1 MKTEIVNAIESCQL
15 IIKHSFPRP
24 LMALEYERV
33 KSIKIRDMLS
43 NSEIKYI
50 NGITKE
56 EVTIK
61 EFIYRLNPN

>member
-1 MKTEIVNAIESCQL
+1 
-15 IIKHSFPRP
+15 
-24 LMALEYERV
+24 MALEYERV
-33 KSIKIRDMLS
+33 KSIKIREMLS

-61 EFIYRLNPN
+61 EFIHRLNPNSVTLLYQQMCDFRVR

>member
-1 MKTEIVNAIESCQL
+1 
-15 IIKHSFPRP
+15 
-24 LMALEYERV
+24 MALEYERV
-33 KSIKIRDMLS
+33 KSIKIREMLS

-61 EFIYRLNPN
+61 EFIHRLNPN